1 VERIQ
6 PFTSRSLVSVEHAG
20 LNRSMTGRELRKQRR
35 EAERKTRKLAYQ
47 QSRNVL
53 SASAGAPESSFT
65 PNPELFDEFNAE
77 EQAEMIAIR
86 ARVHARAG
94 IASSQQPIGA
104 PEPSDEPA
112 PLSEA
117 KIQTDEPALLSEAK
131 IQERSGPAGPRTANG
146 KAISSGNSLKHGLAS
161 GRVIIPGED
170 PAEFE
175 ALLNDLNAEHVP
187 ATPTEQMLVQQM
199 AQSWWLMQRA
209 IRIQNEAFAET
220 RCDSHKLA
228 LFLRYQ
234 TTYERAFYRALNSL
248 MKLQKERRKTPQE
261 FVSQTS
267 VRAMHASPA
276 SPKHDAGP
284 DFVSQPPHVSAP
296 EPDFVSQNSVERD
309 TLHRSSATE

>member
-1 VERIQ
+1 
-6 PFTSRSLVSVEHAG
+6 
-20 LNRSMTGRELRKQRR
+20 MTGRELRKQRR

-53 SASAGAPESSFT
+53 SASAAAPESSFT

-94 IASSQQPIGA
+94 IASSRQPIAA
-104 PEPSDEPA
+104 PEPS
-112 PLSEA
+112 
-117 KIQTDEPALLSEAK
+117 DEPALLSEAK
-131 IQERSGPAGPRTANG
+131 TQGRSGPAGPRTANG
-146 KAISSGNSLKHGLAS
+146 KASSSGNSLKHGLAS

-209 IRIQNEAFAET
+209 IRI
-220 RCDSHKLA
+220 R
-228 LFLRYQ
+228 
-234 TTYERAFYRALNSL
+234 
-248 MKLQKERRKTPQE
+248 MRR
-261 FVSQTS
+261 
-267 VRAMHASPA
+267 
-276 SPKHDAGP
+276 SPKPAAIATSLRS
-284 DFVSQPPHVSAP
+284 FCAIRPPMNAP
-296 EPDFVSQNSVERD
+296 S
-309 TLHRSSATE
+309 TARSTH